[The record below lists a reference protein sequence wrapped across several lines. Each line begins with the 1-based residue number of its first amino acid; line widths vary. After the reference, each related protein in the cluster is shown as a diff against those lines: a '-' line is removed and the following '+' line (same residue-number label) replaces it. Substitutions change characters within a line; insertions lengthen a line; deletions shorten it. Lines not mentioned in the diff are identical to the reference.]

1 MNTNQEQK
9 ISEEGLDELLKRAT
23 AEEVK
28 DEEEKITVTEEEKPK
43 KISSEEKAHEA
54 FEELTSEEDSVSL
67 SMRTII
73 GGDILAGRWFRH
85 QLKFLMALAV
95 LTIFYVTN
103 RYSYQQEIIEN
114 KRLTLLL
121 EDRRLRA
128 IVATSDLTEYTRRS
142 NIEQHLSDT
151 TLKSSPTPF
160 YYLQT
165 K

>member
-1 MNTNQEQK
+1 METNQEQNM
-9 ISEEGLDELLKRAT
+9 SEEGLDELLKRAT
-23 AEEVK
+23 AEVK
-28 DEEEKITVTEEEKPK
+28 EEEEKTTVTEEEKPK
-43 KISSEEKAHEA
+43 KITSDEKAHEA

-73 GGDILAGRWFRH
+73 GGDILAGRWFRR
-85 QLKFLMALAV
+85 QLPFLMFLAV
-95 LTIFYVTN
+95 LAIFYVTN
-103 RYSYQQEIIEN
+103 RYAYQQEIIEN

-128 IVATSDLTEYTRRS
+128 VVATSDLTEYTRRS
-142 NIEQHLSDT
+142 NIEQQLSDT